1 MDYKS
6 DRESG
11 RVDLKQDGETSSYDI
26 WVMRGQD

>member
-11 RVDLKQDGETSSYDI
+11 RVDVKQDGETSSYDTC
-26 WVMRGQD
+26 VMRGHD